1 MCERLDSDVKRCRM
15 SGFLF
20 NFSTSYGPIWSRL
33 YVKSEKHIVSKM
45 QYNVGFTGKVAI
57 ELIVITCQCVAP
69 GSGYKVHF
77 CEKIID
83 CGDMNL
89 SSRQPVQTLEK
100 LWLHN

>member
-1 MCERLDSDVKRCRM
+1 MR
-15 SGFLF
+15 
-20 NFSTSYGPIWSRL
+20 
-33 YVKSEKHIVSKM
+33 
-45 QYNVGFTGKVAI
+45 YNVGFTGKVAI

-89 SSRQPVQTLEK
+89 SSRQPAAFSADIGKTLAT
-100 LWLHN
+100 

>member
-1 MCERLDSDVKRCRM
+1 M

-20 NFSTSYGPIWSRL
+20 NFNTSYGPIWSRF
-33 YVKSEKHIVSKM
+33 YVKSEKHTFSKT
-45 QYNVGFTGKVAI
+45 QYKVDFTEKTAI

-77 CEKIID
+77 CVKIID

-89 SSRQPVQTLEK
+89 SSRQTAVISADIGKTLAT
-100 LWLHN
+100 